1 MSFLAPLLVAGGTA
15 VAGTAA
21 AVGTAAATTAAL
33 STTQL
38 VLAGASAAGT
48 VMSGMAQ
55 RQQYKMQAEQ
65 AQLRG
70 RSEAIAYKQKGA
82 DALRNLNETLAAV
95 ISRSASGGVD
105 PTSGSS
111 AVLQQYA
118 LSEGVREHQIA
129 QDNGILALGQA
140 SAQAGI
146 YQSAGRS
153 AMMSSLVSAGG
164 AVGQGIYRYGQLQ

>member
-15 VAGTAA
+15 A
-21 AVGTAAATTAAL
+21 AVGTAATATAAL

-38 VLAGASAAGT
+38 VLGGLSAAGT

-95 ISRSASGGVD
+95 ISRSAAGGVD

-164 AVGQGIYRYGQLQ
+164 AVGQGIYRYGQLLG